1 MAPLIDT
8 SRTIQSVRDF
18 AFTSTQC
25 VCKPPTVQKFTE
37 DVKVLNLEQI
47 RTALDD
53 RNLEKV
59 SENTGI
65 HRNTLAAIRAGTN
78 TNPTYATL
86 KVLSDYLCGETVRG

>member
-1 MAPLIDT
+1 M
-8 SRTIQSVRDF
+8 
-18 AFTSTQC
+18 
-25 VCKPPTVQKFTE
+25 CKPPIVQKFTE

-53 RNLEKV
+53 RNLERV

-86 KVLSDYLCGETVRG
+86 KALSDYLCGAAVNG